1 MSEQS
6 TVAPTQTPVSR
17 FKVEGLDCQNE
28 VRALQAAVGP
38 LVGGSDKLIFDTKTG
53 MMGVCD
59 GKASAEA
66 IVEAVAA
73 TGMRAT
79 PWPAESLLSFEVQG
93 LDCQNE
99 VRQLKAAIGALVGG
113 EDKLTFDTKRGLM
126 DVAASIASPRAIV
139 DAVASTGMRA
149 NLRASERAEL
159 TFNVAGLDCQNE
171 VRQLKAAL
179 GPLIGE
185 DRLAFDTKQGRM
197 TVAPQAVAS
206 PEQIVKAVAMT
217 GMRATL
223 HTGQPLGGPFK
234 FQVKGLDC
242 QNEVRQLKDA
252 VGPLVGGE
260 ERLSFDTKAG
270 RMDVA
275 PQSLASADAI
285 KAAVAS
291 TGMVAELWSEEA
303 QGSQAT
309 PTDASCTSC
318 AGDLALTA
326 PVPAAAPG
334 QVVFKIHGMDCGDEV
349 AALKREVGPLVGEDK
364 LSFDLINGRMSVGG
378 DPGATLVAS
387 IEKAVARTGMRAE
400 PWTEGVKTEGA
411 LAEDRRRRVQSFLTA
426 ASGVL
431 TAVGFAIHATAAG
444 SVLAA
449 LSETPGV
456 FAPAPMAAI
465 IAYALAIVCAVRY
478 VAPKA
483 LLAARRLRPDM
494 NLLMVVAVAGAV
506 AIHQWFEAATVSFFF
521 ALALALEAWSL
532 DRARRAVAA
541 LMELA
546 PAIAR
551 MKYPDGVER
560 EVPVADVPV
569 GAHVVVR
576 PGDKIPLDGRV
587 LDGASEV
594 NQAPITGESVPVA
607 VSEGSEVYAGTING
621 EGAIEIETTKA
632 AQDTTLARIIRM
644 VGSAQSRRA
653 PTEQWVERFARVY
666 TPTVMAFAIAI
677 FLIPPL
683 VFGGMWEDWFY
694 RALVL
699 LVIAC
704 PCALVIS
711 TPVSIVAALAGA
723 AKQGVL
729 VKGGVHL
736 ETPSKLK
743 AIAMDKTG
751 TLTQGRPKVVEVV
764 PLGGRSERDLLE
776 FAAALEARSEHP
788 LAKAILDKAG
798 EFGITPV
805 PASDVR
811 AVRGKGVIGTV
822 GGGEAWLGS
831 RSFLEERRQ
840 VLTATDLEG
849 ANALSGSG
857 RTVVAV
863 GDQRAVW
870 GFIAVADAIRSE
882 AKGVVAALHAAGIER
897 VVMLTGDNKATA
909 DVIARETGVDEVMA
923 ELLPEHKVEAVES
936 LVKRYGYVAMIGDG
950 VNDAPAMARA
960 NVGIAMGAI
969 GSDAAIET
977 ADIALMQDDLSRLPW
992 LIRHSKA
999 TLAII
1004 RQNIGFSL
1012 AVKLLFTGLTIVG
1025 MASLWG
1031 AIAADVGASLLVVL
1045 NGLRL
1050 LNRDGGST
1058 GPGRPSSRPSQAI
1071 LSERLTHG

>member
-1 MSEQS
+1 MSTEAIW
-6 TVAPTQTPVSR
+6 APTQTQLMR

-38 LVGGSDKLIFDTKTG
+38 LVGGLDKLSFDLTNG
-53 MMGVCD
+53 MMDV
-59 GKASAEA
+59 SAPEVGPEA
-66 IVEAVAA
+66 IVAAVAT
-73 TGMRAT
+73 TGMSAT
-79 PWPAESLLSFEVQG
+79 PWPAEGVLSFEIQG

-99 VRQLKAAIGALVGG
+99 VRLLKTALAPLGFG
-113 EDKLTFDTKRGLM
+113 EDH
-126 DVAASIASPRAIV
+126 
-139 DAVASTGMRA
+139 
-149 NLRASERAEL
+149 
-159 TFNVAGLDCQNE
+159 
-171 VRQLKAAL
+171 
-179 GPLIGE
+179 
-185 DRLAFDTKQGRM
+185 LAFDTKQGTM
-197 TVAPQAVAS
+197 SVAPQGKAQV
-206 PEQIVKAVAMT
+206 EQIVTAVAGT

-223 HTGQPLGGPFK
+223 RSGQLPSGPLQFT
-234 FQVKGLDC
+234 VKGLDC
-242 QNEVRQLKDA
+242 QNEVRQLKEA
-252 VGPLVGGE
+252 VGPIVGGL
-260 ERLSFDTKAG
+260 ERLSFDIKAG
-270 RMDVA
+270 RMDVV
-275 PQSLASADAI
+275 PQSLASADEI
-285 KAAVAS
+285 RAAVAS
-291 TGMVAELWSEEA
+291 TGMTAELWSE
-303 QGSQAT
+303 QAKLSTST
-309 PTDASCTSC
+309 PVDASCTTC
-318 AGDLALTA
+318 AGDVALTA
-326 PVPAAAPG
+326 PVARAAAPG
-334 QVVFKIHGMDCGDEV
+334 TAVFKIHGMDCGDEV
-349 AALKREVGPLVGEDK
+349 AALKREIGSLVAEDK
-364 LSFDLINGRMSVGG
+364 LSFDLINGRMSVAG
-378 DPGATLVAS
+378 DPSASTLAA

-400 PWTEGVKTEGA
+400 PWTEGAKTEGA

-426 ASGVL
+426 ASGIL
-431 TAVGFAIHATAAG
+431 TAAGFAIHAVASG

-449 LSETPGV
+449 LSDSY
-456 FAPAPMAAI
+456 PAPMFAI
-465 IAYALAIVCAVRY
+465 VAYALAIVCAVRY

-483 LLAARRLRPDM
+483 ILAARRLRPDM
-494 NLLMVVAVAGAV
+494 NLLMTVAVAGAI

-532 DRARRAVAA
+532 GRARRAVAA

-551 MKYPDGVER
+551 IKAPNGSER
-560 EVPVADVPV
+560 DVPVADVPV
-569 GAHVVVR
+569 GTHVVVR
-576 PGDKIPLDGRV
+576 PGEKIPLDGRV
-587 LDGASEV
+587 LTGASDV

-607 VSEGSEVYAGTING
+607 VSEGSDVYAGTING
-621 EGAIEIETTKA
+621 EGAIEVETTKA

-653 PTEQWVERFARVY
+653 PTEQWVERFARIY
-666 TPTVMAFAIAI
+666 TPVVMALAVAV

-683 VFGGMWEDWFY
+683 LFGGDWEAWFY

-751 TLTQGRPKVVEVV
+751 TLTQGQPKVVELV
-764 PLGGRSERDLLE
+764 PFGGRSDRDLLE
-776 FAAALEARSEHP
+776 FAGALEARSEHP
-788 LAKAILDKAG
+788 LAGAILDRASEAG
-798 EFGITPV
+798 VTPV
-805 PASDVR
+805 PATNVR
-811 AVRGKGVIGTV
+811 AVRGKGVV
-822 GGGEAWLGS
+822 GHTADSEGWLGS
-831 RSFLEERRQ
+831 RSFLEERGHSSPD
-840 VLTATDLEG
+840 VLRAAD
-849 ANALSGSG
+849 ALSGAG

-863 GDQRAVW
+863 GDDRTVW
-870 GFIAVADAIRSE
+870 GLIAVADAIRPE
-882 AKGVVAALHAAGIER
+882 AKGIVTALHTAGIEH
-897 VVMLTGDNKATA
+897 VIMLTGDNKATA
-909 DVIARETGVDEVMA
+909 EVIARETGVDEVMA
-923 ELLPEHKVEAVES
+923 ELLPEHKVEAVED
-936 LVKRYGYVAMIGDG
+936 LVKRYGNVAMIGDG

-1025 MASLWG
+1025 LSSLWG

-1050 LNRDGGST
+1050 LSRDQAPGKTGGPSAT
-1058 GPGRPSSRPSQAI
+1058 EPGAYLGVPRGVAQ
-1071 LSERLTHG
+1071 RLANG